1 MSQTQIPGEPVVPE
15 LHEGLNAQREG
26 KKKKKK
32 FSSETFGQI
41 RRITLNR
48 D

>member
-1 MSQTQIPGEPVVPE
+1 MSQTQIPGEPVVHR
-15 LHEGLNAQREG
+15 LHEGLNAQSEE
-26 KKKKKK
+26 KI
-32 FSSETFGQI
+32 SSETFGQI

>member
-15 LHEGLNAQREG
+15 LHEGLNAQSEG
-26 KKKKKK
+26 KKKKI
-32 FSSETFGQI
+32 SSETFGQI